1 MLTGLVGHTGFVG
14 GNLARQRSYDLE
26 VNRATVAAID
36 GQRFTRLVI
45 SAAPGIKWR
54 ANADPDADR
63 AAIDALTTRLRT
75 TTADEAVLISTIDVY
90 PQPQGV
96 DETTSVEPD
105 DHPQAY
111 GRNRI
116 RLERFVQRHYPRSL
130 VVRLPALFGPDL
142 RKNLV
147 YDLATGRTE
156 EFCHRDSTFQF
167 YDLRRLTADL
177 DRAVA
182 AGLSMVNL
190 ATEPLA
196 AQTVAQQVFG
206 RTLTC
211 DTVARVDYDMR
222 TRHAAVFGADGPYVS
237 GRDET
242 ITRLRE
248 FADDQAAGARP
259 AGEGVRPAG
268 ERVAV

>member
-14 GNLARQRSYDLE
+14 GNLARQRGYDLE
-26 VNRATVAAID
+26 VNRATVGAID
-36 GQRFTRLVI
+36 GRRFTRLVI
-45 SAAPGIKWR
+45 SAAPGVKWQ

-63 AAIDALTTRLRT
+63 SAIDALMTHLGS

-96 DETTSVEPD
+96 DETTTVEPA

-111 GRNRI
+111 GRNRL
-116 RLERFVQRHYPRSL
+116 RLEQFVALHYPRCL

-142 RKNLV
+142 RKNLI

-167 YDLRRLTADL
+167 YDLRRLTADI
-177 DRAVA
+177 DRAAA
-182 AGLSMVNL
+182 AGLSVLNL
-190 ATEPLA
+190 ATEPLT
-196 AQTVAQQVFG
+196 AQTVAQEVFG

-211 DTVARVDYDMR
+211 ETVTRVDYDVR
-222 TRHAAVFGADGPYVS
+222 TRHAGVFGVEGPYVS
-237 GRDET
+237 GRDEVLD
-242 ITRLRE
+242 RLRA
-248 FADDQAAGARP
+248 F
-259 AGEGVRPAG
+259 AG
-268 ERVAV
+268 ERVAA